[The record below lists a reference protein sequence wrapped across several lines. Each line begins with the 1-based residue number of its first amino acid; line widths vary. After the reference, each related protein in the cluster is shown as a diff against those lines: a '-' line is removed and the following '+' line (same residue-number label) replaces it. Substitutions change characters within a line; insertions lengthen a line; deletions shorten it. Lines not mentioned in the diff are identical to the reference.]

1 MLGIS
6 TKYIKE
12 EIADCIEYIKVKEN
26 NIKNWI
32 KYNEDT
38 KKEIL
43 VIEERQVVLE
53 KELEALFHIRR
64 G

>member
-6 TKYIKE
+6 IKYIKE
-12 EIADCIEYIKVKEN
+12 EIVDCIECIKVKEN
-26 NIKNWI
+26 SIKNWI

-38 KKEIL
+38 KKQIL

-53 KELEALFHIRR
+53 KELEILFHLKR